1 MTSGTPLKV
10 NCINV
15 QPKNESVMSQR
26 ILIVED
32 ELSISELIAINLKH
46 AGFEVVQ
53 AYQTEEASLQLQN
66 ALPDLM
72 ILDWMLPGKSGVQY
86 AKELRGNERT
96 ASIPILMLTAKSEEA
111 DKVQGLDAGA
121 DDYMTKPFSTKELVA
136 RVNALLRRHS
146 RLPTNADLMVLGALR
161 LDPVTHRVTAEWP
174 ESTRREIIVGPTEF
188 RLLQFLMGAPER
200 VHSRAQ
206 LLDQVWGN
214 EVFIEER
221 TVDVH
226 IRRLRVALAVAKC
239 DAYIETVRG
248 VGYRATR
255 NPVPATDQ
263 SDHS

>member
-1 MTSGTPLKV
+1 
-10 NCINV
+10 
-15 QPKNESVMSQR
+15 MSHR

-32 ELSISELIAINLKH
+32 EFSISELIAVNLTH
-46 AGFEVVQ
+46 AGYEVLQ
-53 AYQTEEASLQLQN
+53 AFQTEEANLTMRDS
-66 ALPDLM
+66 LPDLM

-86 AKELRGNERT
+86 AKELRANERT
-96 ASIPILMLTAKSEEA
+96 AVIPILMLTAKSEEA

-146 RLPTNADLMVLGALR
+146 RVPTNADLMVLGALR

-174 ESTRREIIVGPTEF
+174 QSPRREIIIGPTEF

-200 VHSRAQ
+200 VHSRTQ

-226 IRRLRVALAVAKC
+226 IRRLRIALAVAKC
-239 DAYIETVRG
+239 DVYIETVRG

-255 NPVPATDQ
+255 NPTAVSID
-263 SDHS
+263 SE

>member
-1 MTSGTPLKV
+1 
-10 NCINV
+10 
-15 QPKNESVMSQR
+15 MSHR

-32 ELSISELIAINLKH
+32 ELSISELIAINLTH
-46 AGFEVVQ
+46 AGYEVQQ
-53 AYQTEEASLQLQN
+53 AFQTEEATLLMQDIP
-66 ALPDLM
+66 PDM
-72 ILDWMLPGKSGVQY
+72 IILDWMLPGKSGVQY
-86 AKELRGNERT
+86 AKELRTNERT
-96 ASIPILMLTAKSEEA
+96 VGIPILMLTAKSEEA
-111 DKVQGLDAGA
+111 DKVHGLDSGA

-146 RLPTNADLMVLGALR
+146 RLPTNEDLMILGALR

-174 ESTRREIIVGPTEF
+174 QSPRREIIVGPTEF

-226 IRRLRVALAVAKC
+226 IRRLRVALSVAKC
-239 DAYIETVRG
+239 DVYIETVRG

-255 NPVPATDQ
+255 NPSTNLSNLDPA
-263 SDHS
+263 